1 MVDIHKNEN
10 FNFSADLKIPV
21 FSVLV
26 FSTFPS
32 NPIGF
37 REISRE
43 LWLNSMGITENSKDS
58 VPTEYSVK
66 FDK

>member
-1 MVDIHKNEN
+1 MTYI
-10 FNFSADLKIPV
+10 KIPV